1 MKYFTIDELTRTST
15 GIVNMPTSVA
25 VNNLSLLVKNV
36 LDPAR
41 EAYGA
46 PIRVNSGYRSPEVNS
61 HKDVRGSKTSQHLT
75 GEAADIT
82 CSDNMKLF
90 KILIDMEFDQLI
102 YEHGDDKQ
110 PSWIHVSYRE
120 GNNRQQVLRARKSGK
135 KTVYEQFKI

>member
-1 MKYFTIDELTRTST
+1 MKYFTIDELIRTST
-15 GIVNMPTSVA
+15 GIINIPTSGA
-25 VNNLSLLVKNV
+25 ANNLMTLVKNV

-46 PIRVNSGYRSPEVNS
+46 PIRVNSGYRSPEVNEVIGGA
-61 HKDVRGSKTSQHLT
+61 KNSQHT
-75 GEAADIT
+75 RGEAADIT

-90 KILIDMEFDQLI
+90 KILLNMEFDQLI

-135 KTVYEQFKI
+135 KTVYEQFKV

>member
-1 MKYFTIDELTRTST
+1 MKYFTIEELTRTST
-15 GIVNMPTSVA
+15 GIK
-25 VNNLSLLVKNV
+25 NNIDPDSLYNIILLVKKV

-120 GNNRQQVLRARKSGK
+120 GNNRRHVLRSRKSGK
-135 KTVYEQFKI
+135 KTVYEQFKV

>member
-1 MKYFTIDELTRTST
+1 MKYFTIDEFTIT
-15 GIVNMPTSVA
+15 GSGLPNVPNGKQIANIEK
-25 VNNLSLLVKNV
+25 LVEKV

-41 EAYGA
+41 DALGEPVG
-46 PIRVNSGYRSPEVNS
+46 ISSGFRSPDINKYVKGAKN
-61 HKDVRGSKTSQHLT
+61 SQHLS
-75 GEAADIT
+75 GEAADIY
-82 CSDNMKLF
+82 CFDNMKLF

>member
-15 GIVNMPTSVA
+15 GIINIPTSAA
-25 VNNLSLLVKNV
+25 VNNLVTLVKNV

-46 PIRVNSGYRSPEVNS
+46 PIRVNSGYRSPEVNEAIGGA
-61 HKDVRGSKTSQHLT
+61 KNSQHT
-75 GEAADIT
+75 AGEAADIT

-90 KILIDMEFDQLI
+90 KILLDMEFDQLI

-135 KTVYEQFKI
+135 KTVYEQFKV